1 MKNDRLQLLGQI
13 SGYSAAGLSL
23 LDIAKDIFG
32 LIGLICGAI
41 LSAWALIDRIR
52 RARQTKNTPE
62 GP

>member
-41 LSAWALIDRIR
+41 LSAWALWDKIQRK
-52 RARQTKNTPE
+52 RQNKDE
-62 GP
+62 S

>member
-32 LIGLICGAI
+32 LIGLVCGAI
-41 LSAWALIDRIR
+41 LSAWALYDRIKKR
-52 RARQTKNTPE
+52 RSP
-62 GP
+62 